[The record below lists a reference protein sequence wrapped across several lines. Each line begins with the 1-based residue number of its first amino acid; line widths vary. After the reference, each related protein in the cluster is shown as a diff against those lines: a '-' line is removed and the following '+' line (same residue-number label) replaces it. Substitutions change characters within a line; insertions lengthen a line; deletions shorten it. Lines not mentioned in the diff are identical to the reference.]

1 MHPGPFTAC
10 SLGIPVHYTR
20 TMIDPMSQRPF
31 TAHPPL
37 RALVV
42 DDRDDVAMGL
52 GLLLKKLGYTVQ
64 IAYRAKEALEKGPVM
79 RPDVIFL
86 DIGLPDLSGYDVCKE
101 IRHSEWGLNAFIVAV
116 TGRNEPADVI
126 RSANSGFDRHV
137 GKPMSYG
144 TLKEILETAETRH
157 ALADAGPGPGM
168 SPSE

>member
-1 MHPGPFTAC
+1 
-10 SLGIPVHYTR
+10 
-20 TMIDPMSQRPF
+20 
-31 TAHPPL
+31 
-37 RALVV
+37 
-42 DDRDDVAMGL
+42 MGL